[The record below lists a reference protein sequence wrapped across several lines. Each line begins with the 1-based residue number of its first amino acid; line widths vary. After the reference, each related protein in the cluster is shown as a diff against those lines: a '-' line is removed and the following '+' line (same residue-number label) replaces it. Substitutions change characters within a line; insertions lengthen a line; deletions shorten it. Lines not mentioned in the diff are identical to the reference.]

1 MSKEPDLKAKLER
14 AMSKEWIDWRYD
26 LPDKLDI
33 KPTEPNNRM
42 KNNADLIKKGL
53 I

>member
-26 LPDKLDI
+26 LPEKSGE

-42 KNNADLIKKGL
+42 KNNAYLIKKGL